1 MRPVAIKFIREP
13 AAARLIGAPRPLGL
27 LSFDELRFD
36 AWNVER
42 PHDVITAVGLNA
54 RQALDDAMIK
64 LACAGWKI
72 RLRRALPAAAEL
84 PSSRLA

>member
-1 MRPVAIKFIREP
+1 MRAVAIKFIREP
-13 AAARLIGAPRPLGL
+13 APTLLIGAPRPLGL
-27 LSFDELRFD
+27 LSFDELRYN

-42 PHDVITAVGLNA
+42 PQDVVSCVGVDE

-72 RLRRALPAAAEL
+72 RLRRALPSVAAL